1 MRALLSAPEPEL
13 SCLKSEGLVHHG
25 GEVREGMQCKGKLD
39 IGVES
44 FPELLLPA
52 SIIGEIATCIARE
65 VEEFPLIFLDSFTA
79 LSEVAELGLLAVHYC
94 LRDVT
99 SAKSRLEFSPG
110 EDGSFSMRALVGVPP
125 LCSGAYEEV
134 SREGD
139 IVQSIHAS
147 RLQLAID
154 ITEPIIGFQVLLR
167 VMEGRGA
174 EPHEALQVN
183 TMLMVL
189 IVVLVLVLELELIND
204 SLHEHLILVKLLHHR
219 GHIVRRRRWF
229 VSTTTTTSRS
239 NHPAKI

>member
-1 MRALLSAPEPEL
+1 
-13 SCLKSEGLVHHG
+13 
-25 GEVREGMQCKGKLD
+25 MQCKGKLD

-44 FPELLLPA
+44 FTELLLPA
-52 SIIGEIATCIARE
+52 SIIGEITTRIARE
-65 VEEFPLIFLDSFTA
+65 VEEFPLIFLDSFSA

-125 LCSGAYEEV
+125 LCSGASEEV
-134 SREGD
+134 SHEGD

-147 RLQLAID
+147 RLKLAVD
-154 ITEPIIGFQVLLR
+154 ITEPIIDFQGLLR
-167 VMEGRGA
+167 VMEGRGT
-174 EPHEALQVN
+174 ESHEALQVN

-189 IVVLVLVLELELIND
+189 VVVLVLELIND
-204 SLHEHLILVKLLHHR
+204 SLHELLIQLKLLHHR
-219 GHIVRRRRWF
+219 GHIVRRRRWY

>member
-1 MRALLSAPEPEL
+1 MSTPEPEL

-25 GEVREGMQCKGKLD
+25 GEVREDLQCKGKLD
-39 IGVES
+39 IWVES
-44 FPELLLPA
+44 FTELPMPA

-65 VEEFPLIFLDSFTA
+65 VEGFPLIFLDSFTA
-79 LSEVAELGLLAVHYC
+79 LTEVAELGLLAVHYC

-99 SAKSRLEFSPG
+99 SAKSRLEFHPG

-125 LCSGAYEEV
+125 LCSGASEEV

-147 RLQLAID
+147 RLQLAIN
-154 ITEPIIGFQVLLR
+154 ITEPIIGFQGLLR
-167 VMEGRGA
+167 VMEGRGT

-189 IVVLVLVLELELIND
+189 IVVLVLVLELIND
-204 SLHEHLILVKLLHHR
+204 FLHEHLILLKLLHHR
-219 GHIVRRRRWF
+219 GHVVRRRRGI
-229 VSTTTTTSRS
+229 VGTTTTTSRS

>member
-1 MRALLSAPEPEL
+1 MRALMSTPDPEL
-13 SCLKSEGLVHHG
+13 RCLESEGLVHHG
-25 GEVREGMQCKGKLD
+25 GEVREDMQCKGKLD

-44 FPELLLPA
+44 FTELLLPT
-52 SIIGEIATCIARE
+52 SIIGEIATSLARE
-65 VEEFPLIFLDSFTA
+65 VEEFPLIFLDSSTA
-79 LSEVAELGLLAVHYC
+79 LSEVAELGLLVVHCC
-94 LRDVT
+94 LRDVM
-99 SAKSRLEFSPG
+99 SAKSRLEFRPG

-125 LCSGAYEEV
+125 LCSGASEEV

-154 ITEPIIGFQVLLR
+154 ITEPIIGFQGLLR

-189 IVVLVLVLELELIND
+189 IVVLVLVLELVND
-204 SLHEHLILVKLLHHR
+204 SLHELLILLKLLHHR
-219 GHIVRRRRWF
+219 GHIVRRRRRF
-229 VSTTTTTSRS
+229 VSTLTTTSRS

>member
-1 MRALLSAPEPEL
+1 MSQLYESAPEPEL

-25 GEVREGMQCKGKLD
+25 GKVREDMQCKGKLD

-44 FPELLLPA
+44 FTELLLPA
-52 SIIGEIATCIARE
+52 SIIAEIATYIARE
-65 VEEFPLIFLDSFTA
+65 VEEFPLIFLDSSTA
-79 LSEVAELGLLAVHYC
+79 LSEVAELGLIVVHYC

-125 LCSGAYEEV
+125 LCSGASEDV

-147 RLQLAID
+147 RLELAID
-154 ITEPIIGFQVLLR
+154 ITEPIIVFQGLLR
-167 VMEGRGA
+167 VVEGRGS

-183 TMLMVL
+183 AMLMVF
-189 IVVLVLVLELELIND
+189 IVVLFLVVDL
-204 SLHEHLILVKLLHHR
+204 
-219 GHIVRRRRWF
+219 
-229 VSTTTTTSRS
+229 
-239 NHPAKI
+239 